1 MAYPDLGN
9 CKHVRVSMHHLESM
23 ASEARG
29 VRKPI
34 KTVILIGFLLLVA
47 GCGSGGGHN
56 ERLDDSITIA
66 GSTSVQPFSEVL
78 AEEFMDQYPQA
89 RVNVQGGGSSQGIEA
104 VRTGVSEI
112 GASSRELAAEE
123 KGFHEYLIARDGIVL
138 VVHPSNP
145 VDDLSLAQVKD
156 IFSSRTHNW
165 QEVGGRDS
173 EIVLVSRE
181 AGSGTRDGFETLAMD
196 GETVSDRALIANSTG
211 AIRMIVA
218 DDRNAI
224 GYISL
229 AVLDPTVKPLHIE
242 GVKPTAGNILNGKYP
257 VSRPF
262 IYLTREE
269 PAGLTKAFIDFV
281 LSDEGQGILENE
293 GAVKVKQ

>member
-1 MAYPDLGN
+1 
-9 CKHVRVSMHHLESM
+9 M
-23 ASEARG
+23 ASEVRG

-34 KTVILIGFLLLVA
+34 STFILIGFLLLLVA
-47 GCGSGGGHN
+47 GCGSGIGHN
-56 ERLDDSITIA
+56 EGIAGSITIA

-78 AEEFMDQYPQA
+78 AEEFMAQYPQA

-112 GASSRELAAEE
+112 GASSRELAPEE
-123 KGFHEYLIARDGIVL
+123 KGFHEYLIAKDGIVL
-138 VVHPSNP
+138 VVHPDNP
-145 VDDLSLAQVKD
+145 VDKLSLSQVKD
-156 IFSSRTHNW
+156 IFSGRTDNW

-181 AGSGTRDGFETLAMD
+181 AGSGTRDGFESLAMD
-196 GETVSDRALIANSTG
+196 GESVSDRALIANSTG

-218 DDRNAI
+218 GDRKAI

-229 AVLDPTVKPLHIE
+229 AVLDPTVKPLHID

-257 VSRPF
+257 ISRPF

-269 PAGLTKAFIDFV
+269 PTGLAKSFVDFV
-281 LSDEGQGILENE
+281 LSEEGQSILEEE
-293 GAVKVKQ
+293 GLVKVKQ